1 MKTSQTPDQTTMY
14 MDKNVDAYIS
24 KQKSPQKEI
33 CQKLRQIL
41 FETFPDISE
50 EMKWGV
56 PAYDHG
62 KYYFV
67 SLKTHVNLGFS
78 LKGLSKEEIA
88 LFEGNGKTMRHL
100 KIQTVQ
106 EIDKK
111 KIVNLLRLVKEKS

>member
-1 MKTSQTPDQTTMY
+1 MG
-14 MDKNVDAYIS
+14 KNVEDYIT

-41 FETFPDISE
+41 FKAFPGIKE

-56 PAYDHG
+56 PSYDNG

-78 LKGLSKEEIA
+78 IKGLSKEEIA
-88 LFEGNGKTMRHL
+88 LFEGSGKTMKHVKMHSL
-100 KIQTVQ
+100 E
-106 EIDKK
+106 EIDEK
-111 KIVNLLRLVKEKS
+111 KIMDLLRLIKNE